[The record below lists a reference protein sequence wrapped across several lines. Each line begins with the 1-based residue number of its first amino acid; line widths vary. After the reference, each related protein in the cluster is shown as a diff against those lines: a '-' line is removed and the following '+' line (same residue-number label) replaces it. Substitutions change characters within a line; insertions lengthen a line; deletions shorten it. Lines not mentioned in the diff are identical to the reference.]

1 MLDSKEVVNVC
12 TITGEENP
20 KALDKIKE
28 DKINKMF
35 PKLGLLNN

>member
-20 KALDKIKE
+20 KALDKIK